1 MRFRAKQG
9 EPTPH
14 AKSRL
19 DPSSP
24 KDGAEPRA
32 DDLLDE
38 ASCNCYTFDD
48 DGDTTHIN
56 SNNEGV
62 NSSNNSWWA
71 DLWFFSALLLV
82 PLVPIL
88 SASTLHTLIFA
99 LASAPL
105 AAASVNFYRRV
116 SNDGTPRI
124 TVAIYQAAHP
134 ASYAQLTMAFEE
146 NQRLPSNT
154 VPVCKWLKNWGTAGA
169 HGLTKRF
176 CQLLSPTKR
185 AAHAAVRIQA
195 AVRGHQ
201 RRNLTKRAAVRIQAA
216 VRGHQCR
223 VAVSVHVWA
232 LQRIVATT
240 RGWVT
245 RFKTRKLKIT
255 KMASDLRRRLDAWPT
270 AATTIAAFWRGSK
283 TRQWIGAWPAA
294 VTKIAAFWRG
304 TKIRQWRQ
312 GEPRRIAMAWLRSDH
327 EAKVATAAAQ
337 EAQRSRK
344 KKKKRSGNRKPKA
357 QAEGGLQ
364 LPSIR
369 CPDKVPWAFAT
380 YHIVYLLFSF
390 MEPMADFGE
399 PQVVGLQRAIVCN
412 MEEIE
417 MCWRGRSLMY
427 ITGWRMMAPM
437 CYQMGPA
444 YLDLLLHGVRV
455 MAMELRYA
463 TVPMPSTTEFAR
475 HLNVWLI
482 ELCTKIKAGRG
493 LLTPP
498 GWAWEMALE
507 AADDDDEVPRAFYLF
522 NELIIAGIR
531 IVDQLFGVDH
541 NNDLWPAEDE
551 EWVEEG
557 LGRSEDDSE
566 TNTDSEAEDALEF
579 MLAFA

>member
-1 MRFRAKQG
+1 MRFRAKHG
-9 EPTPH
+9 EPTPY
-14 AKSRL
+14 AKSQC
-19 DPSSP
+19 DPPSP
-24 KDGAEPRA
+24 KDGAERRA
-32 DDLLDE
+32 DDLFDE
-38 ASCNCYTFDD
+38 ASCNGYAFDD
-48 DGDTTHIN
+48 DGDTTRN
-56 SNNEGV
+56 SNNEV
-62 NSSNNSWWA
+62 VYNSSNNSWWA

-124 TVAIYQAAHP
+124 TVAIYQAAYP

-146 NQRLPSNT
+146 NQRLLSNAVT
-154 VPVCKWLKNWGTAGA
+154 VGKWLKNWGTACA

-201 RRNLTKRAAVRIQAA
+201 RRNLAKRAAVRIQAA

-223 VAVSVHVWA
+223 FAVSVHVWA
-232 LQRIVATT
+232 LQRLVATA

-245 RFKTRKLKIT
+245 RFRTRKLKIT
-255 KMASDLRRRLDAWPT
+255 KMASDLCRRLDAWPT
-270 AATTIAAFWRGSK
+270 AA
-283 TRQWIGAWPAA
+283 
-294 VTKIAAFWRG
+294 TKIAAFWRG

-327 EAKVATAAAQ
+327 EAEVATAAAQ

-344 KKKKRSGNRKPKA
+344 KKRKRSGNRKPKA
-357 QAEGGLQ
+357 QAKKH
-364 LPSIR
+364 LPSIA
-369 CPDKVPWAFAT
+369 CPDKIPWAFTT
-380 YHIVYLLFSF
+380 YHIIYLLFSF

-412 MEEIE
+412 MEDIE
-417 MCWRGRSLMY
+417 MGWRGRSLMY

-475 HLNVWLI
+475 HLNVWLL
-482 ELCTKIKAGRG
+482 ELCAKIKAGRG

-498 GWAWEMALE
+498 EWAWDMALE
-507 AADDDDEVPRAFYLF
+507 VAEGDDEVPRALYLF
-522 NELIIAGIR
+522 NEIIIAGIR
-531 IVDQLFGVDH
+531 VIDQSFGVDH
-541 NNDLWPAEDE
+541 DNDLWPAEDE
-551 EWVEEG
+551 EWDEER
-557 LGRSEDDSE
+557 LDRSEDDSK